1 MRRKH
6 LTRALALMLVLT
18 MFGTS
23 MASAAS
29 FSDLE
34 GHWAEDYMLELN
46 EMGYLKG
53 YDDDTMRPESNITG
67 ATALTLLSRLFD
79 VDEAAL
85 DMAREEYDAFA
96 EEVVPSTQSW
106 LNDEDVI
113 VICLAG
119 GVISEDELQELIAAG
134 GLTGSLTREYL
145 AVLFVRAMQL
155 ESDAENIE
163 TVNLPFSDTESITT
177 ARQGYVQVLYEAGVV
192 EGNSDNTFNPK
203 SGVKRAEVAAL
214 FSRTLDYLENNDGL
228 PTLSQYEGV
237 EKFKGI
243 LIDASSAS
251 VTVRNMNGVEYVL
264 DVDQDAEIT
273 VDSKSVSAMSSA
285 YEESYAELYFDTDE
299 KTVIRAVVDT
309 KSDWIQ
315 GQLKTSDTTALSI
328 VDPDDNS
335 TKSYLFDTD
344 ETEFYYEEEAIPK
357 TSLARGSF
365 VTVKMGDTRLEEVW
379 AYPGEYE
386 LEGELVSLTYGTSCS
401 LIAEDENGARFQ
413 ISFLISEQP
422 TISRGG
428 ITYDDGLTRLQE
440 GDLLTIRIR
449 DGEIKEIA
457 TDTDAKAETTEGTV
471 TSISQ
476 TSDGYHLTVDEDG
489 DINSYSVSPYV
500 TVTENKKTAAM
511 SDLKV
516 GDSVT
521 LTLSGTT
528 ITDIV
533 IEEAATNSDSLT
545 GEVLLVDTTARQL
558 LVQDDGLVYVNTK
571 DATIVSSTGGSI
583 TLSKVEEGDTVIIYG
598 SRVSSTELN
607 ATLITVVP

>member
-1 MRRKH
+1 MRRRH
-6 LTRALALMLVLT
+6 LTRALALMLVLA
-18 MFGTS
+18 MFGS
-23 MASAAS
+23 GMVSAAS

-34 GHWAEDYMLELN
+34 GHWAKDYMLELN

-53 YDDDTMRPESNITG
+53 YDDDTMRPESSITG

-85 DMAREEYDAFA
+85 DMAREEYGAFA

-119 GVISEDELQELIAAG
+119 GVIPEDVLQELIAAG
-134 GLTGSLTREYL
+134 GLAGNLTREYL
-145 AVLFVRAMQL
+145 SVLFVRAMQL
-155 ESDAENIE
+155 EDDAQAIK
-163 TVNLPFSDTESITT
+163 TVNLTFTDLENITA
-177 ARQGYVQVLYEAGVV
+177 ARRSYVQVLYEAGVIQ
-192 EGNSDNTFNPK
+192 GNTDNTFNPK
-203 SGVKRAEVAAL
+203 GGVKRAEVAAM
-214 FSRTLDYLENNDGL
+214 FSRTLDYLEDHDGM
-228 PTLSQYEGV
+228 PTLAQYDGV

-243 LIDASSAS
+243 LLDASADT
-251 VTVRNMNGVEYVL
+251 VTLRSMEGVEYIL
-264 DVDQDAEIT
+264 DLDRDVEIT
-273 VDSKSVSAMSSA
+273 ADGKSVSKMSSS
-285 YEESYAELYFDTDE
+285 YEDSYAELYFDKDE
-299 KTVIRAVVDT
+299 KTITRAVIDT

-335 TKSYLFDTD
+335 TKSYLFDKE
-344 ETEFYYEEEAIPK
+344 ETKFYYEDKSIPK

-365 VTVKMGDTRLEEVW
+365 VTVKMGEKRLEQVW

-386 LEGELVSLTYGTSCS
+386 LEGTMVSMDYGTTCTVV
-401 LIAEDENGARFQ
+401 AEDEDGAKFQ
-413 ISFLISEQP
+413 ISFSISDQP
-422 TISRGG
+422 KISRGG

-476 TSDGYHLTVDEDG
+476 TSDGYHLTVEEDG
-489 DINSYSVSPYV
+489 DINSYGVSPYV
-500 TVTENKKTAAM
+500 TVTKDKKKAALT
-511 SDLKV
+511 DLRV

-521 LTLSGTT
+521 LTLSGKT

-545 GEVLLVDTTARQL
+545 GKVLLVDTSARQL

-583 TLSKVEEGDTVIIYG
+583 TLSKVEEGDTVLIYG
-598 SRVSSTELN
+598 SRVSNSELN